1 MQQLTSKVYNGAVLP
16 TFDELGIRVPQTV
29 FFRFGS
35 PVLWYY
41 PCDQGKQGKGLTL
54 MRRNAENTNLPNVL
68 AVFKDEHARA
78 IGQAIQVIHAPMRYR
93 LRVYVCVACT
103 RVCCVRVWVFFGG
116 KRT

>member
-1 MQQLTSKVYNGAVLP
+1 MQQLTSKVYNGAVLL

-29 FFRFGS
+29 FFQCGS

-41 PCDQGKQGKGLTL
+41 EKQGKGSTL
-54 MRRNAENTNLPNVL
+54 MRRKAENTNLASIL